1 MTYIL
6 SKCLFSQVAGMH
18 THTGIQRHGYQK
30 VFAGILS
37 KSCSQTNE
45 VEPNSPSPTSFSS
58 NRTVHSLR
66 SEQLNF
72 VSKVFGN
79 GIWGIIETL
88 CHSKVQMADLERLA
102 FQRFLANQ
110 KCIRTCQYVL
120 LLATYPMQSQKNQ
133 AGFSLQDEP
142 KLLNSTHRCQQ
153 CR

>member
-1 MTYIL
+1 MSSKWHFTLYYLKVSKNHVECDCRKMTYIL

-18 THTGIQRHGYQK
+18 THTGI
-30 VFAGILS
+30 LS
-37 KSCSQTNE
+37 KSCLQTNE

-110 KCIRTCQYVL
+110 KCIRTHMLVRLIASYV
-120 LLATYPMQSQKNQ
+120 PHV
-133 AGFSLQDEP
+133 EP
-142 KLLNSTHRCQQ
+142 KKSSWV
-153 CR
+153 